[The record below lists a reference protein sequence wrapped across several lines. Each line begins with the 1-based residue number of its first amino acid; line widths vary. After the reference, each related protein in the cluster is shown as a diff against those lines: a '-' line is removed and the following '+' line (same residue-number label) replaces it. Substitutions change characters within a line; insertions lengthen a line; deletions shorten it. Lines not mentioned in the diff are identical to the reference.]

1 MMPALAQALSDAELL
16 LVHATREGLDVP
28 QPAIDTVVRT
38 RTLVDAQGPNNAE
51 EAEFWSAFGALS
63 RLAAPVSVQS
73 LRATMDAPGASGDV
87 KPSLARRAVMSYTA
101 MTMST
106 LVFLLLIQIYW
117 LFGVTVAEDIK
128 DLREAASANK
138 AKVVAT
144 KVLRDQALA
153 SGWKTGR
160 SENDFK
166 TELKNMDDIARTQ
179 ELGLESSYDMLATW
193 SAAWEGMWPV
203 KGSCHTDDEEDRGK
217 LALCEN
223 MARLQAA
230 KVVLENLQRYALPL
244 LYGLLGACV
253 FTLRTMAEK
262 IRARS
267 YSEASNIDFRI
278 RLCLGTLGGLVSA
291 WFLLPGNPDAISGSI
306 SPFALAFLAGY
317 SIELVFTAMDRMIG
331 AFTKAT

>member
-1 MMPALAQALSDAELL
+1 MIPALPQALSDAELL
-16 LVHATREGLDVP
+16 LVHATREGLAVP
-28 QPAIDTVVRT
+28 QPVIDTVVQT
-38 RTLVDAQGPNNAE
+38 QALLGGLGPDNAQ
-51 EAEFWSAFGALS
+51 EAAFWSAFGELS
-63 RLAAPVSVQS
+63 RLVAPVSVQS
-73 LRATMDAPGASGDV
+73 LRATMDSTGPEGKV
-87 KPSLARRAVMSYTA
+87 KSSMARRAVVSYTV
-101 MTMST
+101 MTMAT

-117 LFGVTVAEDIK
+117 LFGVTVADDIK
-128 DLREAASANK
+128 ELRDATSANK
-138 AKVVAT
+138 AKVAAT
-144 KVLRDQALA
+144 KVLRDQAQA
-153 SGWKTGR
+153 AGWKTGR
-160 SENDFK
+160 SENEFK
-166 TELKNMDDIARTQ
+166 AELKALDDAGRTQ

-203 KGSCHTDDEEDRGK
+203 KGSCKNQDDDDRGK
-217 LALCEN
+217 TQLCEN

-291 WFLLPGNPDAISGSI
+291 WFLLPGNPDNVSGSI

-317 SIELVFTAMDRMIG
+317 SIELVFTAMDRVIG
-331 AFTKAT
+331 AFTRPA